1 MTNKVKPQDKP
12 HYVNNKEFS
21 LAVVDYCNR
30 LQKTQKQKSKKI
42 PVIDDYI
49 AECFLKI
56 AEGLSHKSILF
67 DILIVKK
74 WLWTQ

>member
-30 LQKTQKQKSKKI
+30 LQKAQKQKSKKI
-42 PVIDDYI
+42 PVIDNYI
-49 AECFLKI
+49 AGVF
-56 AEGLSHKSILF
+56 
-67 DILIVKK
+67 
-74 WLWTQ
+74 